1 MAEPSGGGVNYPVII
16 ELEELDPAVRWGMT
30 AFVDV
35 SVGQ

>member
-1 MAEPSGGGVNYPVII
+1 VII